1 MAELKIEKKSGMPH
15 NLILEDRKKLVV
27 SGVED
32 VDSFDEQT
40 VVAYTAVGELMIKGE
55 GLHINKLSLETGEL
69 TLDGEIASLTY
80 TENRSSNGSFFPSCS
95 GKDVTFWRLQ
105 WRANGSC
112 FYTPGCWACFWEPIM
127 MCSGLSA
134 T

>member
-1 MAELKIEKKSGMPH
+1 MAELKIEKKAGMPH

-55 GLHINKLSLETGEL
+55 GLHINKLSLETGA
-69 TLDGEIASLTY
+69 LDGEIASLTY
-80 TENRSSNGSFFPSCS
+80 TENRSSNGSFFS
-95 GKDVTFWRLQ
+95 KLFR
-105 WRANGSC
+105 
-112 FYTPGCWACFWEPIM
+112 
-127 MCSGLSA
+127 
-134 T
+134 

>member
-1 MAELKIEKKSGMPH
+1 MAELKIEKKAGMPH

-80 TENRSSNGSFFPSCS
+80 TENRSSNGSFFSKP
-95 GKDVTFWRLQ
+95 FR
-105 WRANGSC
+105 
-112 FYTPGCWACFWEPIM
+112 
-127 MCSGLSA
+127 
-134 T
+134 